1 MKRTATLVSVA
12 LLAAL
17 SATPAMGQA
26 TIIGSAHDF
35 SDDAWNPGPGTAGGE
50 ICEVCHTPHNGD
62 QTVVTAPLW
71 NHEVTGVTN
80 FTPYSSTEMQSAPGQ
95 PNNQSK
101 LCLSCHDGTVAL
113 DNFSGNTTG
122 TNFIPANR
130 DVGTDLSDDHPIS
143 FAYTAALAT
152 SDIELWDPT
161 DNGHLTALGGT
172 IQADLLF
179 GDNLECASCHDV
191 HNSGNTA
198 LLLVEN
204 TNSQFCLTCHKK

>member
-1 MKRTATLVSVA
+1 MKRTATLVSAA
-12 LLAAL
+12 LLTAL
-17 SATPAMGQA
+17 WATPAFGQA
-26 TIIGSAHDF
+26 SIIGSAHDF

-50 ICEVCHTPHNGD
+50 ICQVCHTPHNGD
-62 QTVVTAPLW
+62 QTVLTAPLW
-71 NHEVTGVTN
+71 NHEVTGVSS

-113 DNFSGNTTG
+113 DNFNGNTGG

-130 DVGTDLSDDHPIS
+130 LVGTDLSDDHPVS
-143 FAYTAALAT
+143 FAYTATLA
-152 SDIELWDPT
+152 SNDGELHDPENQNT
-161 DNGHLTALGGT
+161 LLGGT
-172 IQADLLF
+172 IQEDLLF

-198 LLLVEN
+198 LLLIEN
-204 TNSQFCLTCHKK
+204 TNSQFCLTCHNK

>member
-1 MKRTATLVSVA
+1 MKRTATLVSAA
-12 LLAAL
+12 LLTAL
-17 SATPAMGQA
+17 WATPAFGQA
-26 TIIGSAHDF
+26 SIIGSAHDF

-50 ICEVCHTPHNGD
+50 ICQVCHTPHNGD
-62 QTVVTAPLW
+62 QTVLTAPLW
-71 NHEVTGVTN
+71 NHEVTGVTG

-113 DNFSGNTTG
+113 DNFNGNTGG

-130 DVGTDLSDDHPIS
+130 LVGTDLSDDHPVS
-143 FAYTAALAT
+143 FAYDDALFQA
-152 SDIELWDPT
+152 DNELHDPANKT
-161 DNGHLTALGGT
+161 TILGGT
-172 IQADLLF
+172 IQEDLLF

-198 LLLVEN
+198 LLLIEN
-204 TNSQFCLTCHKK
+204 TNSQFCLTCHNK